1 MVKKPKILKEIHNRD
16 RNSKRRQIEEITND
30 ILSGYKD
37 KQLYNKIK
45 IFIEELI
52 ETCEHNG
59 ASNPYC

>member
-1 MVKKPKILKEIHNRD
+1 MVKRPKTLKEIHNRD

-37 KQLYNKIK
+37 RQLYNKIK